1 MDVATF
7 SHNGYVDGGLPYAS
21 PLRRRRRA
29 QGVAITPTLAK
40 TAAVIFIVGSAS
52 VVLLQYNNNNN
63 YPSVVKTQLV
73 ARLST
78 LQHEKLPAL
87 QQTLSAKLQGV
98 PRRLGRRESFLKGE
112 PSTELE
118 WEKRWERSENAY
130 NQLRHVPDKE
140 EVMED
145 KNPLER
151 ALEGILHLGQR
162 NTEGRRQKRRGDS
175 KNNLRKE
182 EGRNKQRN
190 MKAGGGSKA
199 NPYQGQA
206 IQQPQEE
213 GEQRQESS
221 FFSFTTTSPLAAPLM
236 AFFGVIFLTIA
247 FVRPSQDRR
256 RLDRLAHFH
265 HQGKLILDEDE
276 AEIVEFY
283 EKEMECGGTIPFLQE
298 AEEHPK
304 LKRQGSSCGF
314 ERKLSD
320 SSLTKSF
327 RRSESDPG
335 RGTSQG
341 DLYYSRVLET
351 LHYDDDDEEE
361 YQVQLPA
368 KEKEETEQ
376 KLDNG
381 IDQECQ
387 ITLFENISSLSEEDG
402 DEAESGRKAC
412 MGDGSTK
419 LSGSIEVT
427 PHSPPHQLM
436 GENDDDTCF
445 VSAQSQGGGEEED
458 QEQSRPQSPQSTSST
473 ISSLTLEP
481 EYDIEAPPK
490 KKDALSP
497 LHELVAEVMAGPD
510 TSLPTTDTTKSE
522 NCVSPTSATPPRGNL
537 YQDRYQQQ
545 SIVKSE
551 MKLSRRVSFSPD
563 IKVREIPSTTRQ
575 HDELSPEM
583 YLYIMLFFVAV
594 AIAMFSF
601 IPAHPTLSPV
611 YSMTRGEMLERAEK
625 MLSSQWDLEL

>member
-21 PLRRRRRA
+21 PPRRLRRT

-52 VVLLQYNNNNN
+52 VVLLQYNNNN

-78 LQHEKLPAL
+78 LQHEQLPAL

-98 PRRLGRRESFLKGE
+98 PRRLGRRESSLKGE

-140 EVMED
+140 EVTED

-151 ALEGILHLGQR
+151 ALEGILYLGQR
-162 NTEGRRQKRRGDS
+162 NTEGRRQKRRDDN
-175 KNNLRKE
+175 KNNLRKK

-213 GEQRQESS
+213 GEQHQESS

-236 AFFGVIFLTIA
+236 AFFGVIFLIA
-247 FVRPSQDRR
+247 SFVRPSQDRG

-265 HQGKLILDEDE
+265 HQGNLILDEDE

-298 AEEHPK
+298 AEGHPK
-304 LKRQGSSCGF
+304 LKRYGSSCGF

-351 LHYDDDDEEE
+351 LHYDDDDDEEE

-387 ITLFENISSLSEEDG
+387 ITLFENISSLSEE

-445 VSAQSQGGGEEED
+445 VSAQSQGREEED

-510 TSLPTTDTTKSE
+510 TSLPTADTKSE
-522 NCVSPTSATPPRGNL
+522 NYVSPTSSTPPRSNL
-537 YQDRYQQQ
+537 YQDRHQQQ

-601 IPAHPTLSPV
+601 MPAHPTLSPV